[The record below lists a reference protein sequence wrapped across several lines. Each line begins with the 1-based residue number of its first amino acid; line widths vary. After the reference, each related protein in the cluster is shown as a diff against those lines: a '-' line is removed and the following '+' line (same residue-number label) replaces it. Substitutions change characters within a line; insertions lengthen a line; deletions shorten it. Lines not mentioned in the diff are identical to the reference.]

1 MDNNANT
8 IVFKGQITNKDDI
21 GVIHDFQ
28 LKTEIDRIFYYAVTN
43 GGFELD
49 ELLFDNID
57 NEPIRFA
64 EALANSPDCPIKDEN
79 FVEVLSKVNPLELDT
94 FISIQN
100 YESYYRGSG
109 FPCYSFQCY
118 NDNDI
123 SFPINIEF
131 DKKRLENCYQKYQ
144 EKVLDEMER

>member
-1 MDNNANT
+1 MDDNANT

-57 NEPIRFA
+57 NEPTRFA
-64 EALANSPDCPIKDEN
+64 EALAKSIKKN
-79 FVEVLSKVNPLELDT
+79 LEEL
-94 FISIQN
+94 N
-100 YESYYRGSG
+100 
-109 FPCYSFQCY
+109 
-118 NDNDI
+118 
-123 SFPINIEF
+123 
-131 DKKRLENCYQKYQ
+131 
-144 EKVLDEMER
+144 V